1 MAAAVDVVQDDEG
14 RWRWVVVV
22 GEYRTAPSTD
32 AYDHPDLALEAASRF
47 DFTVR
52 AEPPSVVAAP

>member
-1 MAAAVDVVQDDEG
+1 MGAAVDVVQDDEG

-32 AYDHPDLALEAASRF
+32 AYDQRDLAIEAAGRF
-47 DFTVR
+47 DFR
-52 AEPPSVVAAP
+52 ATAAGPRAAATP